1 MRQSGRWVSGVVGVL
16 CAVGV
21 VAAPA
26 GAAPAVCAAGTGPY
40 QRQLERHLGLVVD
53 GIQSLGDC
61 RAIRGFQ
68 GRNGVTP
75 ADGYAGLGTYRMV
88 LVVEA
93 ARNPNV
99 GGKCPVREYRV
110 ACVDLTRQLMWVQSG
125 KRVVY
130 KPVPVRSGRD
140 GYETRVGWHRVY
152 WRDRD
157 HYSSLYD
164 GAPMPYSQFFDGGQ
178 AFHGTYGDLFAGG
191 SHGCVNLR
199 LADARRLWGVLA
211 LEDAVF
217 VYGVKP
223 GTARSVPYVAPV
235 PSGDPAPVTE
245 VGPPPNPDP
254 E

>member
-1 MRQSGRWVSGVVGVL
+1 MRQGGRWLGGVVAVV

-21 VAAPA
+21 PTAPA
-26 GAAPAVCAAGTGPY
+26 GAAACSTSTGPY
-40 QRQLERHLGLVVD
+40 QRQLERHLRLVVD
-53 GIQSLGDC
+53 GRQSAQDC
-61 RAIRGFQ
+61 VAVRGFQ
-68 GRNGVTP
+68 GRQGVRP
-75 ADGYAGLGTYRMV
+75 ADGYAGLATYRMM

-93 ARNPNV
+93 ARNPNA
-99 GGKCPVREYRV
+99 GNKCPVRSYRV
-110 ACVDLTRQLMWVQSG
+110 ACVDLTRQLMWVQKG

-140 GYETRVGWHRVY
+140 GHETRTGWKRIY

-164 GAPMPYSQFFDGGQ
+164 NAPMPYSQFFDGGQ
-178 AFHGTYGDLFAGG
+178 ALHGTYGDLFAGG

-199 LADARRLWGVLA
+199 LADARRLWNLLR

-235 PSGDPAPVTE
+235 PLGDPPPVTD